1 MINNLSVDNIL
12 VLIILAGAV
21 ILFVSEK
28 LRVDV
33 VAMIVLVALVL
44 TGLVSI
50 EEAFSGFASPAVI
63 TVWAVFIVSGG
74 LTRSGVA
81 DSIARQVVRFAGN
94 NTARITVL
102 IMVGVGLM
110 SAFMNNIGAVAILL
124 PAVVS
129 VARETKT
136 PPSKLLIPLA
146 WASLMGGNMTMIGTP
161 PNILASGILES
172 YGGLEPFQFFDF
184 LPMGAVVLTAGI
196 VYMLIIG
203 RRLLPER
210 TSPGELSQTYQIQD
224 YLTEVRVM
232 EGSPLIGK
240 TVQEA
245 DLDNRYGLNVIHIHV
260 CCQDNVTATPESD
273 HWLEVGDELHIEA
286 KPDAILEAEQ
296 VLKLQPVPDRGIQ
309 SWEPEPSRNAF
320 ELAEVVLAPNS
331 TLSGKTFSEID
342 FRSRFGLSILA
353 LRHQN
358 RTLFSRL
365 GDVPLTFGDSLLVQG
380 PVENINKL
388 RSNRNLLLLDMPKQ
402 EKRRIKKAPIAIMI
416 LLGVLFLISTS
427 LLHVSIAMFIGA
439 LLMVL
444 SGTLTMDEA
453 YQSIEWKS
461 VFLIAGMLPLG
472 LAMENT
478 GTAQLLA
485 DQIINL
491 IGDWGVLAVMMGIFI
506 MTGLLTEVMSN
517 AAATVLAVP
526 IAIDAAMSLGANPHT
541 FVMAIVIAAS
551 TSFLMPIG
559 HQVNVLI
566 YGPGGYKFFDY
577 TKVGVWLN
585 LILLILT
592 ALVLPLIWP
601 LY

>member
-1 MINNLSVDNIL
+1 M
-12 VLIILAGAV
+12 

-44 TGLVSI
+44 AGLVSI

-81 DSIARQVVRFAGN
+81 DLIARQVVRFAGN
-94 NTARITVL
+94 NTARLTVL
-102 IMVGVGLM
+102 IMLGVGLM

-172 YGGLEPFQFFDF
+172 YAGLEPFQFFDF

-196 VYMLIIG
+196 IYMLFVG

-210 TSPGELSQTYQIQD
+210 TSPGELSETYQIQN
-224 YLTEVRVM
+224 YLTEMQVL
-232 EGSPLIGK
+232 EGSPLVGK

-245 DLDNRYGLNVIHIHV
+245 DLDNRFGLNVIHIHV
-260 CCQDNVTATPESD
+260 CCQENVTATPESD
-273 HWLEVGDELHIEA
+273 HWLEPGDELHIEA
-286 KPDAILEAEQ
+286 KPDAILEAQ
-296 VLKLQPVPDRGIQ
+296 QALNLQPVPDREITP
-309 SWEPEPSRNAF
+309 WKEEESRYAF

-331 TLSGKTFSEID
+331 TLSGKTFKEID
-342 FRSRFGLSILA
+342 FRSRYGLSILA

-358 RTLFSRL
+358 QTLFSRL
-365 GDVPLTFGDSLLVQG
+365 GEVPLTFGDSLLVQG

-388 RSNRNLLLLDMPKQ
+388 RSDRNLLLLEMPKQ
-402 EKRRIKKAPIAIMI
+402 EVRRIKKAPIAVMI
-416 LLGVLFLISTS
+416 LLGVLLLISTS

-444 SGTLTMDEA
+444 TGTLTMDEA

-485 DQIINL
+485 NQIINL
-491 IGDWGVLAVMMGIFI
+491 IGDWGPLAVMMGIFI

-526 IAIDAAMSLGANPHT
+526 IAIDAAMSMGANPHT

-559 HQVNVLI
+559 HQVNVLV
-566 YGPGGYKFFDY
+566 YGPGGYRFFDY

-585 LILLILT
+585 LVLLILT

-601 LY
+601 MY

>member
-1 MINNLSVDNIL
+1 MSIDNIL
-12 VLIILAGAV
+12 VLTILAGAV

-33 VAMIVLVALVL
+33 VAMIVLAALVL

-63 TVWAVFIVSGG
+63 TVWSVFIVSGG

-94 NTARITVL
+94 STIRLTVL
-102 IMVGVGLM
+102 LMVGVGLM

-161 PNILASGILES
+161 PNILASDLLES

-196 VYMLIIG
+196 VYMLVIG
-203 RRLLPER
+203 RKLLPDR
-210 TSPGELSQTYQIQD
+210 TPPGELSQTYQIQD

-286 KPDAILEAEQ
+286 QPDAILEAEQ
-296 VLKLQPVPDRGIQ
+296 VLKLQPVPDRAIQ
-309 SWEPEPSRNAF
+309 SWEPESSRYAF
-320 ELAEVVLAPNS
+320 ELAEVILAPNS
-331 TLSGKTFSEID
+331 TLNGKTISEID

-358 RTLFSRL
+358 QTLFSKL
-365 GDVPLTFGDSLLVQG
+365 GDVPITFGDSLLVQG
-380 PVENINKL
+380 PVEKINKL
-388 RSNRNLLLLDMPKQ
+388 RSNRNFLLLEMPKQ
-402 EKRRIKKAPIAIMI
+402 ENRRMKKAPIAIMI
-416 LLGVLFLISTS
+416 LLGVLFLVSTS

-444 SGTLTMDEA
+444 TRTLTMDEA

-478 GTAQLLA
+478 GTAKLLA
-485 DQIINL
+485 DQIIYL
-491 IGDWGVLAVMMGIFI
+491 IGDWGALAVMMGIFI

-526 IAIDAAMSLGANPHT
+526 IAIDAAMSMEANPHT

-559 HQVNVLI
+559 HQVNVLV

-577 TKVGVWLN
+577 TRVGVWLN
-585 LILLILT
+585 LVLLILT
-592 ALVLPLIWP
+592 ALVLPIIWP

>member
-1 MINNLSVDNIL
+1 MIRLTIENIL
-12 VLIILAGAV
+12 ILSILAGAIV
-21 ILFVSEK
+21 LFVSEK

-33 VAMIVLVALVL
+33 VAMIVLAALVL
-44 TGLVSI
+44 TGLVNI

-81 DSIARQVVRFAGN
+81 DTIARFIVRAAGKDS
-94 NTARITVL
+94 ARLTVI

-136 PPSKLLIPLA
+136 APSKLLIPLA

-172 YGGLEPFQFFDF
+172 YGGLEPFKFFDF
-184 LPMGAVVLTAGI
+184 LPMGVAVLTTGTL
-196 VYMLIIG
+196 YMLFIG
-203 RRLLPER
+203 RRLLPNH
-210 TSPGELSQTYQIQD
+210 SSGSELTQNYQIQE
-224 YLTEVRVM
+224 YLTELRVM
-232 EGSPLIGK
+232 EGSWLIGK
-240 TVQEA
+240 TVKEA
-245 DLDNRYGLNVIHIHV
+245 DLDNRYGLNVIHIHL
-260 CCQDNVTATPESD
+260 CCQDNETASPMSD
-273 HWLEVGDELHIEA
+273 HRLEQGDELHVEA
-286 KPDAILEAEQ
+286 KPDAIIEAEKA
-296 VLKLQPVPDRGIQ
+296 LKLQPVPEQDIQ
-309 SWEPEPSRNAF
+309 AWDQDPSRKAY
-320 ELAEVVLAPNS
+320 ELAEIVLAPNS
-331 TLSGKTFSEID
+331 ALGGKSFSEID
-342 FRSRFGLSILA
+342 FRSRFGLSVLA

-358 RTLFSRL
+358 QMIFSRL
-365 GDVPLTFGDSLLVQG
+365 GDVPLSFGDSLLIQG
-380 PVENINKL
+380 PVEQINKL
-388 RSNRNLLLLDMPKQ
+388 RSNQDILLLDMPQ
-402 EKRRIKKAPIAIMI
+402 PETRNLSKAPIAIGI
-416 LLGVLFLISTS
+416 LLGVLLAVSTGF
-427 LLHVSIAMFIGA
+427 LHVSIAMFIGA

-444 SGTLTMDEA
+444 SGTLTMEEA

-491 IGDWGVLAVMMGIFI
+491 IGGWGALAVLMGIFVL
-506 MTGLLTEVMSN
+506 TGLLTEVMSN

-526 IAIDAAMSLGANPHT
+526 IAIDAALRMGANPHA
-541 FVMAIVIAAS
+541 FVMAIVVAAS

-566 YGPGGYKFFDY
+566 YGPGGYQFFDY
-577 TKVGVWLN
+577 TKVGIWLN
-585 LILLILT
+585 LILMVLT
-592 ALVLPLIWP
+592 AVLLPILWP
-601 LY
+601 L

>member
-1 MINNLSVDNIL
+1 MSIDNIL
-12 VLIILAGAV
+12 VLTILAGAV

-33 VAMIVLVALVL
+33 VAMIVLAALVL

-63 TVWAVFIVSGG
+63 TVWSVFIVSGG

-94 NTARITVL
+94 STTRLTVL
-102 IMVGVGLM
+102 LMVGVGLM

-161 PNILASGILES
+161 PNILASDLLES

-196 VYMLIIG
+196 VYMLVIG
-203 RRLLPER
+203 RKLLPDR
-210 TSPGELSQTYQIQD
+210 TPPGELSQTYQIQD

-286 KPDAILEAEQ
+286 QPDAILEAEQ
-296 VLKLQPVPDRGIQ
+296 VLKLQPVPDRAIQ
-309 SWEPEPSRNAF
+309 SWEPESSRYAF
-320 ELAEVVLAPNS
+320 ELAEVILAPNS
-331 TLSGKTFSEID
+331 TLNGKTISEID

-358 RTLFSRL
+358 QTLFSKL
-365 GDVPLTFGDSLLVQG
+365 GDVPITFGDSLLVQG
-380 PVENINKL
+380 PVEKINKL
-388 RSNRNLLLLDMPKQ
+388 RSNRNFLLLEMPKQ
-402 EKRRIKKAPIAIMI
+402 ENRRTKKAPLAIMI
-416 LLGVLFLISTS
+416 LLGVLFLVSTS

-444 SGTLTMDEA
+444 TRTLTMDEA

-478 GTAQLLA
+478 GTAKLLA
-485 DQIINL
+485 DQIIYL
-491 IGDWGVLAVMMGIFI
+491 IGDWGALAVMMGIFI

-526 IAIDAAMSLGANPHT
+526 IAIDAAMSMEANPHT

-559 HQVNVLI
+559 HQVNVLV

-577 TKVGVWLN
+577 TRVGVWLN
-585 LILLILT
+585 LVLLILT
-592 ALVLPLIWP
+592 ALVLPIIWP

>member
-1 MINNLSVDNIL
+1 MTLSVENIL
-12 VLIILAGAV
+12 ILSILAGAI

-28 LRVDV
+28 LRVDI
-33 VAMIVLVALVL
+33 VAMIVLAALVL
-44 TGLVSI
+44 TGLI
-50 EEAFSGFASPAVI
+50 NIDEAFSGFASPAVI

-81 DSIARQVVRFAGN
+81 DAIARFIVRIAGKSS
-94 NTARITVL
+94 TRLTVI

-129 VARETKT
+129 VARETNT
-136 PPSKLLIPLA
+136 APSKLLIPLA

-161 PNILASGILES
+161 PNILASGILET

-184 LPMGAVVLTAGI
+184 LPMGVAVLITGTL
-196 VYMLIIG
+196 YMLFIG
-203 RRLLPER
+203 RRLLPEHDSG
-210 TSPGELSQTYQIQD
+210 TELTQNYQIGE
-224 YLTEVRVM
+224 YLTEMRVM
-232 EGSPLIGK
+232 ENSPLIGK
-240 TVQEA
+240 TVKEA
-245 DLDNRYGLNVIHIHV
+245 DLDNKFGLNVIHIHL
-260 CCQDNVTATPESD
+260 CCQDSETASPTSD
-273 HWLEVGDELHIEA
+273 HRLEVNDELHIEA
-286 KPDAILEAEQ
+286 KPGAILKAEQ
-296 VLKLQPVPDRGIQ
+296 ALKLQPVPDRDIQ
-309 SWEPEPSRNAF
+309 AWEQDPSRQAY
-320 ELAEVVLAPNS
+320 ELAEIVLAPNS
-331 TLSGKTFSEID
+331 SLGGKTFNEID
-342 FRSRFGLSILA
+342 FRSRFGLSVMA

-358 RTLFSRL
+358 EMIVSRL
-365 GDVPLTFGDSLLVQG
+365 GEVPLSFGDSLLVQG
-380 PVENINKL
+380 PVEQINKL
-388 RSNRNLLLLDMPKQ
+388 RSNRNFLLLDMPRP
-402 EKRRIKKAPIAIMI
+402 ETRNLSKAPIAIII
-416 LLGVLFLISTS
+416 LLGVLIAVSTG

-444 SGTLTMDEA
+444 SKTLTMEEA

-485 DQIINL
+485 DQIISL
-491 IGDWGVLAVMMGIFI
+491 IGGWGPIAVMMGIFI

-526 IAIDAAMSLGANPHT
+526 IAIDAALSMGANPHA

-566 YGPGGYKFFDY
+566 YGPGGYQFFDY
-577 TKVGVWLN
+577 TRVGIWLN
-585 LILLILT
+585 LILMLLT
-592 ALVLPLIWP
+592 ALLLPVVWP
-601 LY
+601 L

>member
-1 MINNLSVDNIL
+1 LSIDNIL
-12 VLIILAGAV
+12 VLIILGGAV

-44 TGLVSI
+44 AGLVSI

-81 DSIARQVVRFAGN
+81 DLIARQVVRFAGN
-94 NTARITVL
+94 NTARLTVL
-102 IMVGVGLM
+102 IMLGVGLM

-172 YGGLEPFQFFDF
+172 YAGLEPFQFFDF

-196 VYMLIIG
+196 IYMLFVG

-210 TSPGELSQTYQIQD
+210 TSPGELSETYQIQN
-224 YLTEVRVM
+224 YLTEMQVL
-232 EGSPLIGK
+232 EGSPLVGK

-245 DLDNRYGLNVIHIHV
+245 DLDNRFGLNVIHIHV
-260 CCQDNVTATPESD
+260 CCQENVTATPESD
-273 HWLEVGDELHIEA
+273 HWLEPGDELHIEA
-286 KPDAILEAEQ
+286 KPDAILEAQ
-296 VLKLQPVPDRGIQ
+296 QALNLQPVPDREIKP
-309 SWEPEPSRNAF
+309 WKEEESRFAF

-331 TLSGKTFSEID
+331 TLSGKTFKEID
-342 FRSRFGLSILA
+342 FRSRYGLSILA

-358 RTLFSRL
+358 QTLFSRL
-365 GDVPLTFGDSLLVQG
+365 GEVPLTFGDSLLVQG

-388 RSNRNLLLLDMPKQ
+388 RSDRNLLLLEMPKQ
-402 EKRRIKKAPIAIMI
+402 EVRRIKKAPIAVMI
-416 LLGVLFLISTS
+416 LLGVLLLISTS

-444 SGTLTMDEA
+444 TGTLTMDEA

-485 DQIINL
+485 NQIINL
-491 IGDWGVLAVMMGIFI
+491 IGEWGPLAVMMGIFI

-526 IAIDAAMSLGANPHT
+526 IAIDAAMSMGANPHT

-559 HQVNVLI
+559 HQVNVLV
-566 YGPGGYKFFDY
+566 YGPGGYRFFDY

-585 LILLILT
+585 LVLLILT

-601 LY
+601 MY

>member
-1 MINNLSVDNIL
+1 LSIDNIL
-12 VLIILAGAV
+12 ILSILAGAV

-33 VAMIVLVALVL
+33 VAMIVLAALVL

-81 DSIARQVVRFAGN
+81 DAIARQVVRFAGD
-94 NTARITVL
+94 NTIRLTVL

-110 SAFMNNIGAVAILL
+110 SAFMNNIGAVAILM

-136 PPSKLLIPLA
+136 APSKLLIPLA

-172 YGGLEPFQFFDF
+172 YGGVEPFQFFDF

-196 VYMLIIG
+196 IYMVFIG
-203 RRLLPER
+203 RKLLPER
-210 TSPGELSQTYQIQD
+210 TSPGELSQSYQVQD
-224 YLTEVRVM
+224 FLTEMRVM

-240 TVQEA
+240 TVEES
-245 DLDNRYGLNVIHIHV
+245 DLDHRYGLNVIHIHV
-260 CCQDNVTATPESD
+260 CCQDNVTATPASD
-273 HWLEVGDELHIEA
+273 HWLEAGDELHIEA
-286 KPDAILEAEQ
+286 QPNAILEAGEA
-296 VLKLQPVPDRGIQ
+296 LNLQPVPDREIQ
-309 SWEPEPSRNAF
+309 SWEPEPSRYAF

-331 TLSGKTFSEID
+331 SLRGKTFSEID
-342 FRSRFGLSILA
+342 FRSRFGLSVLA

-380 PVENINKL
+380 PVENIEKL
-388 RSNRNLLLLDMPKQ
+388 RLDRNLLLLDMPKP
-402 EKRRIKKAPIAIMI
+402 EVRRIKKAPLAIMI
-416 LLGVLFLISTS
+416 LLGVLFLVSTS

-444 SGTLTMDEA
+444 SGTLSMDEA
-453 YQSIEWKS
+453 YESIEWKS

-485 DQIINL
+485 DQIINF
-491 IGDWGVLAVMMGIFI
+491 IGGWGAIAVMMGIFI

-526 IAIDAAMSLGANPHT
+526 IAIDAARSMGADPHT

-559 HQVNVLI
+559 HQVNVLV
-566 YGPGGYKFFDY
+566 YGPGGYQFFDY
-577 TKVGVWLN
+577 TRVGIWLN

-592 ALVLPLIWP
+592 ALLLPVIWP

>member
-1 MINNLSVDNIL
+1 MSIDNIL
-12 VLIILAGAV
+12 VLIILGGAIV
-21 ILFVSEK
+21 LFVSEK

-33 VAMIVLVALVL
+33 VAMIVLATLVL

-50 EEAFSGFASPAVI
+50 EEAFLGFSSPAVI

-81 DSIARQVVRFAGN
+81 DSIARQIARFAGKS
-94 NTARITVL
+94 TLRLTFI
-102 IMVGVGLM
+102 IMLGVGIM

-129 VARETKT
+129 VAREINT
-136 PPSKLLIPLA
+136 PPSKFLIPLA

-184 LPMGAVVLTAGI
+184 LPMGVAILTTGI
-196 VYMLIIG
+196 IYMLFVG

-210 TSPGELSQTYQIQD
+210 TSGAELSQSYQIQE
-224 YLTEVRVM
+224 YLTEVRVL

-240 TVQEA
+240 TVKEA
-245 DLDNRYGLNVIHIHV
+245 DLDNRYGLNVIHIHI
-260 CCQDNVTATPESD
+260 CCQDNETASPTSD
-273 HWLEVGDELHIEA
+273 HWLEAGDELHIEA
-286 KPDAILEAEQ
+286 KPNAILEAEEI
-296 VLKLQPVPDRGIQ
+296 LKLQPVPDREIQ
-309 SWEPEPSRNAF
+309 SWKPESSRIAF
-320 ELAEVVLAPNS
+320 ELAEVTLAPNS
-331 TLSGKTFSEID
+331 TSIGKTFSEID
-342 FRSRFGLSILA
+342 FRSRYGLSVLA

-358 RTLFSRL
+358 RTLYSRL
-365 GDVPLTFGDSLLVQG
+365 GDIPLNFGDSLLVQG
-380 PVENINKL
+380 PVENLNRM
-388 RSNRNLLLLDMPKQ
+388 RSNRNFLILDMPTP
-402 EKRRIKKAPIAIMI
+402 EIRRLKKAPIAILI
-416 LLGVLFLISTS
+416 LLGVLLVVSTS

-444 SGTLTMDEA
+444 TGTLTMDEA
-453 YQSIEWKS
+453 YQSIEWKA

-472 LAMENT
+472 LAMEST

-485 DQIINL
+485 DQIIEL
-491 IGDWGVLAVMMGIFI
+491 IGDWGAITVMMGIFI
-506 MTGLLTEVMSN
+506 MTALLTEVMSN

-526 IAIDAAMSLGANPHT
+526 IAIDAALSMSANPHT

-559 HQVNVLI
+559 HQVNVLV
-566 YGPGGYKFFDY
+566 YGPGGYHFFDY
-577 TKVGVWLN
+577 TKVGVGLN
-585 LILLILT
+585 LLLLILT
-592 ALVLPLIWP
+592 ALLLPIVWP